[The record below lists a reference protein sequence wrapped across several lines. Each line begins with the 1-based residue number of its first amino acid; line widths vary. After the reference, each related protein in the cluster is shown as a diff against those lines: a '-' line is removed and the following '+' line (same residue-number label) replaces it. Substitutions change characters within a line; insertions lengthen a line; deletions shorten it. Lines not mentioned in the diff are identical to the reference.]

1 MRLQD
6 VVIKPLITEKALSKG
21 AGNEYL
27 FEVSEGSNKHNIKV
41 AIEQMF
47 DVEVKEVKTLIRK
60 GKVRR
65 TGRRMKLKTLPN
77 TKKAYVVLKKG
88 SIDII
93 PKA

>member
-6 VVIKPLITEKALSKG
+6 VVKKPLITEKALSKG
-21 AGNEYL
+21 VGNEYL
-27 FEVSEGSNKHNIKV
+27 FEVSEDSNKHNIKV

-47 DVEVKEVKTLIRK
+47 GVEVKAVKTLIRK

-65 TGRRMKLKTLPN
+65 AGRRMKMKTQAN

>member
-1 MRLQD
+1 MRLHD
-6 VVIKPLITEKALSKG
+6 IVKKAIITEKALSKG
-21 AGNEYL
+21 AGNEYM
-27 FEVSEGSNKHNIKV
+27 FEVSEDSNKHSIKE
-41 AIEQMF
+41 AIEKLF

-65 TGRRMKLKTLPN
+65 AGRKMRTKTLPD